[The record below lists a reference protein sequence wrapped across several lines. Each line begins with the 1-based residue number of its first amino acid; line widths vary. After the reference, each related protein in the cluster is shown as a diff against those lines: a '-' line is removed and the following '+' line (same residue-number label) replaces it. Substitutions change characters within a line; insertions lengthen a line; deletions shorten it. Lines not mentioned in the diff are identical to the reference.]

1 MRYLIVLLCLLA
13 RPALAEVAVT
23 IGYLKVEVP
32 PPATLT
38 DLDPVIPDAGLA
50 GARVG
55 LAENAT
61 TAKFLG
67 QTYALDEVVV
77 PVGGDALAA
86 AEALR
91 ARTPLLLVDAPA
103 EVLLAVADAVEGALV
118 FNVSAEDVGL
128 RDTDCRANLLH
139 TIPSLAMRTAALA
152 QFLVLR
158 RWTELPMISGTFPQD
173 VAYADSLKR
182 SLGKFGL
189 RPAEEKVWAV
199 DADMRRAASA
209 EMPLFTQGF
218 GDYDALIVAD
228 EAHDFG
234 RFLMFNT
241 WEARPVVGS
250 EGLTAVAWAPV
261 IENWGAAQLQNR
273 FVEAAGRGMGSVDYA
288 AWAAVRSIGEAVTR
302 TGAADV
308 GTLRAYILSDAF
320 GLAGFKGAP
329 LSFRDWN
336 GQLRQPIAL
345 VHPRALVATAPL
357 EGFLHQTNEMDSL
370 GLDRPESQCEAFR

>member
-13 RPALAEVAVT
+13 RPAAAEVAVT
-23 IGYLKVEVP
+23 IGYLKVDVP
-32 PPATLT
+32 APPTLT
-38 DLDPVIPDAGLA
+38 DLDPVIPDLGLA

-61 TAKFLG
+61 TGRFLG
-67 QTYALDEVVV
+67 HDYTLDAVTV
-77 PVGGDALAA
+77 PVGDDPLPAA
-86 AEALR
+86 RDLLSR
-91 ARTPLLLVDAPA
+91 SPLLLVDAPA
-103 EVLLAVADAVEGALV
+103 EVLLAVADATPGALV
-118 FNVSAEDVGL
+118 FNVSAEDVAL
-128 RDTDCRANLLH
+128 RDASCRANMLH
-139 TIPSLAMRTAALA
+139 TIPSLAMRTDALA

-158 RWTELPMISGTFPQD
+158 RWTDLPLIAGTFPQD
-173 VAYADSLKR
+173 VAFADSQRR
-182 SLGKFGL
+182 SLTKFGL
-189 RPAEEKVWAV
+189 RVADELTWAV

-209 EMPLFTQGF
+209 EIPLFTQGF
-218 GDYDALIVAD
+218 GDYDALLVAD

-234 RFLMFNT
+234 RFLMYNT

-261 IENWGAAQLQNR
+261 VEQWGAAQLQGR
-273 FVEAAGRGMGSVDYA
+273 FVEAAGRGMQSVDYA

-302 TGAADV
+302 TGSADV
-308 GTLRAYILSDAF
+308 EVLRGYLLSDAF
-320 GLAGFKGAP
+320 ALAGFKGSP

-357 EGFLHQTNEMDSL
+357 DGFLHQSNEMDSL
-370 GLDRPESQCEAFR
+370 GLDRPESQCEAYE

>member
-13 RPALAEVAVT
+13 RPAAAEVAVT
-23 IGYLKVEVP
+23 IGYLKVDVP
-32 PPATLT
+32 APPTLT
-38 DLDPVIPDAGLA
+38 DLDPVIPDLGLA

-61 TAKFLG
+61 TGRFLG
-67 QTYALDEVVV
+67 HDYTLDAVTV
-77 PVGGDALAA
+77 PVGDDPLPAARDLLA
-86 AEALR
+86 R
-91 ARTPLLLVDAPA
+91 SPLLLVDAPA
-103 EVLLAVADAVEGALV
+103 EVLLAVADATPGALV
-118 FNVSAEDVGL
+118 FNVSAEDVAL
-128 RDTDCRANLLH
+128 RDASCRANMLH
-139 TIPSLAMRTAALA
+139 TIPSLAMRTDALS

-158 RWTELPMISGTFPQD
+158 RWTDLPLIAGTFPQD
-173 VAYADSLKR
+173 VAFADSQRR
-182 SLGKFGL
+182 SLTKFGL
-189 RPAEEKVWAV
+189 RVADELTWAV

-209 EMPLFTQGF
+209 EIPLLTQGF
-218 GDYDALIVAD
+218 GDYDALLVAD

-234 RFLMFNT
+234 RFLMYNT

-261 IENWGAAQLQNR
+261 VEQWGAAQLQGR
-273 FVEAAGRGMGSVDYA
+273 FVEAAGRGMQSVDYA

-302 TGAADV
+302 TGSADV
-308 GTLRAYILSDAF
+308 EVLRGYLLSDAF
-320 GLAGFKGAP
+320 ALAGFKGSP

-357 EGFLHQTNEMDSL
+357 DGFLHQSNEMDSL
-370 GLDRPESQCEAFR
+370 GLDRPESQCEAYE